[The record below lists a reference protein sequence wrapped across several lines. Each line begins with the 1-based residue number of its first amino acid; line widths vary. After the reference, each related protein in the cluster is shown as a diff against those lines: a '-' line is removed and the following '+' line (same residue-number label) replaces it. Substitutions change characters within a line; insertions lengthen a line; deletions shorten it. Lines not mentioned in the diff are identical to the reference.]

1 MKPTSAQE
9 AVLGFMLA
17 QCQRLHN
24 AALEQR
30 RDAWRK
36 QRKTIGLYE
45 QQTQLTEL
53 RSDNFSYGIMS
64 AWILRSALTRVDR
77 AYKAFFRRVKDGEK
91 PGFPRFKSHA
101 TYKSFSFP
109 TPVLKD
115 AYLQIPSFGAVKL
128 NLYRPLKGKV
138 LEARIKRDSQ
148 GKWWVGIVCDLGE
161 APPKV
166 SINSHVGI
174 DVGLSHFAT
183 LSDGSHEPNPRFY
196 RESEELIARR
206 ARALARKKQ
215 RSNSRLRA
223 KRLLSKAHTKVRNQR
238 LNHARHLAKR
248 VCTQYDLI
256 SVEALKIQGMG
267 HGWFAKSVYDAAWGI
282 FVACLNFKAEEAGK
296 TVTAVEPRGTSQ
308 RCSRCHQV
316 VKKTLWERVH
326 KCATCGL
333 VLDRDHNAAL
343 NILALGLSAVS
354 SNVGKP
360 TLVAETPSG

>member
-9 AVLGFMLA
+9 VVLDFIRL
-17 QCQRLHN
+17 QCQRIYN

-36 QRKTIGLYE
+36 QRKTLSLYE
-45 QQTQLTEL
+45 QQTQLTVL
-53 RSDNFSYGIMS
+53 RIESEYGLTS
-64 AWILRSALTRVDR
+64 AWIQRSALTRVDR
-77 AYKAFFRRVKDGEK
+77 AYKAFFRRVKAGQK

-101 TYKSFSFP
+101 RYDGFGFP
-109 TPVLKD
+109 KPTLNGTV
-115 AYLQIPSFGAVKL
+115 LQIPSFGAVKL
-128 NLYRPLKGKV
+128 NLYRPIRGV
-138 LEARIKRDSQ
+138 PLEANVTRDAQ
-148 GKWWVGIVCDLGE
+148 GKWWVGIACELGE
-161 APPKV
+161 SPPKV

-183 LSDGSHEPNPRFY
+183 FSDGSHEPNPRFY
-196 RESEELIARR
+196 RESEALIARR
-206 ARALARKKQ
+206 NRALAHKKQ
-215 RSNSRLRA
+215 RSNARTKA

-248 VCTQYDLI
+248 VCAQYDLI
-256 SVEALKIQGMG
+256 SVEALKIQEMIQDTR
-267 HGWFAKSVYDAAWGI
+267 FAKSIGDVAWRQFI
-282 FVACLNFKAEEAGK
+282 ACLNFKAEEAGK

-326 KCATCGL
+326 KCTTCGL

-354 SNVGKP
+354 SDVGKP
-360 TLVAETPSG
+360 TSMAEILL